1 MAVRIRNCNQSGEF
15 NPLIRIFLVYL
26 LEIVLRVL
34 IVFRKINFTSKLR
47 FQLFF
52 QRRLENYVSIDKMV
66 WYKLLRTKSIIME
79 KRKYSFIDLLMILD
93 DSFLSSKSNNMCVC
107 VYIYIRITRF
117 VYHKILL
124 CSLTQLYARQACAA
138 GFFSRVTWQ
147 IKRK

>member
-34 IVFRKINFTSKLR
+34 IVFRKINFTFKLR
-47 FQLFF
+47 SNFSFN
-52 QRRLENYVSIDKMV
+52 ENYVSIDKMV

-107 VYIYIRITRF
+107 IYIYIFAYILHTLRIP
-117 VYHKILL
+117 
-124 CSLTQLYARQACAA
+124 
-138 GFFSRVTWQ
+138 
-147 IKRK
+147 